1 MCVLGEPGES
11 EGTGALGAWQKG
23 SVKVRNGLEERSGV
37 NSNDMIGT
45 SFGS

>member
-1 MCVLGEPGES
+1 MCVLGVPGES